1 MIVMSKTKIVGIGR
15 EGIEYLEKF
24 SARTSFDVTAI
35 SISSYSFELEKCTSE
50 IKIHIAKNETLGLDG
65 ESPQRS
71 EKFAFKH
78 YDEIFNA
85 LSGAELVINLAQIG
99 GDDGGGVTPLVSY
112 LAKDI
117 GAISVTVACI
127 PFTFEGLRRKKIA
140 LDSLIKLDS
149 AADNLVVIESDYIIY
164 SCNPKTLVSDAL
176 ELVNDWVAE
185 TVNNILKCYRQLREQ
200 KILN

>member
-1 MIVMSKTKIVGIGR
+1 M
-15 EGIEYLEKF
+15 
-24 SARTSFDVTAI
+24 
-35 SISSYSFELEKCTSE
+35 
-50 IKIHIAKNETLGLDG
+50 
-65 ESPQRS
+65 
-71 EKFAFKH
+71 AFKY

-85 LSGAELVINLAQIG
+85 LSGAELVIALAKIG
-99 GDDGGGVTPLVSY
+99 DDDGGGVTLLVSY

-140 LDSLIKLDS
+140 LDTLIKLDS
-149 AADNLVVIESDYIIY
+149 AADNLVVIKSDYIIY

-185 TVNNILKCYRQLREQ
+185 TVNNILKCYRQLCEQ